1 MLEYWSDGFPES
13 LTTLHHSITPSLQP
27 FPSLVRQRLPMG
39 FAGEDQNDQADK
51 VDRANGSDR
60 GAKEPWAEVSTPAS
74 SGPAAEK
81 KRAKLKQK
89 P

>member
-1 MLEYWSDGFPES
+1 MVA
-13 LTTLHHSITPSLQP
+13 I
-27 FPSLVRQRLPMG
+27 
-39 FAGEDQNDQADK
+39 A
-51 VDRANGSDR
+51 
-60 GAKEPWAEVSTPAS
+60 GAKEPCAEVSTPAS